1 MIIFYLISFHSS
13 APPYTPQAAWS
24 SPWKENL
31 VWKGRRPCPWDARF
45 SRVSWEGTQCLG
57 TLLEHAQATVVTS
70 KTLWKMGCSSNVCY
84 GLDIE
89 IVMPDPPGLCYARN
103 QTGLRWSFLALK
115 FSYSKILSH
124 FLFSLNGRSISSQ
137 SPATFFSVQE
147 IQFFLFL
154 EKIQRSFLCS
164 EICFFLL
171 LALWA
176 VRKESVCLK
185 SCSHW
190 LQHKLFWVPC
200 DNGSQLFWAAVSIYK
215 PETFY
220 LCLLLPPP
228 FWTWLFD
235 SSSLNNGTGEII
247 QMIFETGIGIIGYS
261 SHQSSAAAAAQMPGN
276 QFYRLMLMIYSIT
289 RAVVS
294 LEQTTE
300 CVLLKL

>member
-84 GLDIE
+84 GLDTE
-89 IVMPDPPGLCYARN
+89 IAMPDPPGLCYARN

-147 IQFFLFL
+147 IQFFFLFL

-200 DNGSQLFWAAVSIYK
+200 DNGSQLFLGSCVHLQTRNLLSVSVVASPFLNLVVWLEQ
-215 PETFY
+215 PEQWYWWDHTDD
-220 LCLLLPPP
+220 L
-228 FWTWLFD
+228 WDRNWHHRLFLTPEL
-235 SSSLNNGTGEII
+235 SSS
-247 QMIFETGIGIIGYS
+247 
-261 SHQSSAAAAAQMPGN
+261 SANAWEPI
-276 QFYRLMLMIYSIT
+276 L
-289 RAVVS
+289 
-294 LEQTTE
+294 
-300 CVLLKL
+300 